1 MVLFLASVYK
11 LGRFTS
17 HLDQAHRF
25 ELIPDILS
33 VHTRRNKWHRL
44 DK

>member
-11 LGRFTS
+11 LGRLTS

-25 ELIPDILS
+25 ELIYRIFFLYIHGAISGID
-33 VHTRRNKWHRL
+33 
-44 DK
+44 